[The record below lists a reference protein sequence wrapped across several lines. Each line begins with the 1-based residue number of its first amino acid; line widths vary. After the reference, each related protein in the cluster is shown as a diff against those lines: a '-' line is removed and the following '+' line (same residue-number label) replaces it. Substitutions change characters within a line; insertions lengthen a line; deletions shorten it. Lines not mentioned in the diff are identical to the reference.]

1 MIPTPTVGDD
11 LVRALLGIGFMVVWG
26 GLALYLFVRAWKNRE

>member
-11 LVRALLGIGFMVVWG
+11 LFKVLLGIGFMVLWG
-26 GLALYLFVRAWKNRE
+26 GLALYVLVRAWRGRE